1 MESEELTKKIIQCAF
16 KVSNT
21 LGSGFLE
28 KVYENALA
36 HEIRK
41 TGLSAE
47 QQYPISVIY
56 DGVVVGEYIADIV
69 VNDIVLV
76 ELKVVKEID
85 NMHKAQCINYL
96 KATGLKVCLLI
107 NFGQQ
112 KTQVKRITN
121 NFICEI

>member
-121 NFICEI
+121 NFICEA

>member
-1 MESEELTKKIIQCAF
+1 MESEDLTKKIIQCAF

-21 LGSGFLE
+21 LGNGFLE

-36 HEIRK
+36 HELRK
-41 TGLSAE
+41 NGIQIV
-47 QQYPISVIY
+47 QQHPLNVMYEKTI
-56 DGVVVGEYIADIV
+56 VGEYMADLV
-69 VNDIVLV
+69 VNSNVLI
-76 ELKVVKEID
+76 ELKVVKELN

-112 KTQVKRITN
+112 KVQIKRITN
-121 NFICEI
+121 NFLCEA

>member
-121 NFICEI
+121 NFICGA